1 MTKEDIEMM
10 KERFKQDDLYQQSTS
25 PFKDFQMEQFYEGE
39 TILEGQ
45 NSKTMTIDGRDVVV
59 IFNFSN
65 GLIDSKDDQPAI
77 EYPMHWEYWKGGFI
91 EKVVDAG
98 GDTEEY
104 WENGVPVRIER
115 NLSER
120 RK

>member
-1 MTKEDIEMM
+1 MTKEDIEEM
-10 KERFKQDDLYQQSTS
+10 KEGFKQNDLYQQSTS
-25 PFKDFQMEQFYEGE
+25 PFKDYQMEQFYAGE

-45 NSKTMTIDGRDVVV
+45 NSKVMNIGGQDVVV

-65 GLIDSKDDQPAI
+65 GLINSKDDQPAI
-77 EYPMHWEYWKGGFI
+77 EYPMHWEYWKNGFI

-104 WENGVPVRIER
+104 WEKGVPIRIER